1 MSSIHPTA
9 VVHPEAELDSDIQI
23 GAYSVIGPGVHIGAG
38 TEVGSH
44 VVIDGPASIGRNCRF
59 FPFAAIGQIPQDLK
73 FRGERSELIIGDNNV
88 FREFVTF
95 HRGTEG
101 GGKKTII
108 GNDNFFMAYGHVAHD
123 CHIGNDV
130 IMANAA
136 TLAGHVMVDDH
147 SFVGAFSGIHQFCRV
162 GKYGFIGGYSVITKD
177 VLPYSK
183 TVGNRADLHCYGINS
198 VGLRRKGFQ
207 SEKIRLLRS
216 CFRLLLRSK
225 LNTTQALEAIE
236 SELPPSEEVMYLVN
250 FIKSSTRGIIK

>member
-1 MSSIHPTA
+1 MISQHPTA
-9 VVHPEAELDSDIQI
+9 VIHPQADLDTDVRV
-23 GAYSVIGPGVHIGAG
+23 GAYSVIGPDVRIGAG
-38 TEVGSH
+38 TEISSN
-44 VVIDGPASIGRNCRF
+44 VVIEGPCVIGRSCRF

-73 FRGERSELIIGDNNV
+73 FHGERSELIIGDNNV

-101 GGKKTII
+101 GGKKTVI
-108 GNDNFFMAYGHVAHD
+108 GNDNFFMAYAHVAHD
-123 CHIGNDV
+123 CLIGNDV

-136 TLAGHVMVDDH
+136 TLAGHVTVDDH

-177 VLPYSK
+177 VLPYSR
-183 TVGNRADLHCYGINS
+183 TVGDRSNVHCYGINS
-198 VGLRRKGFQ
+198 VGLRRKNFA

-225 LNTTQALEAIE
+225 LNTTQAIEAIE
-236 SELPPSEEVMYLVN
+236 KELPPSEEIAYLID
-250 FIKSSTRGIIK
+250 FIKTSARGIIK

>member
-9 VVHPEAELDSDIQI
+9 VIHPEAELDSDIKV
-23 GAYSVIGPGVHIGAG
+23 GPYSVVGAGVCIGAG
-38 TEVGSH
+38 TEIGSH
-44 VVIDGPASIGRNCRF
+44 VVIEGPGIIGRNCRF

-101 GGKKTII
+101 GGRKTII
-108 GNDNFFMAYGHVAHD
+108 GNDNFFMAYAHVAHD
-123 CHIGNDV
+123 CHIGSDV

-136 TLAGHVMVDDH
+136 TLAGHVSVDDH

-177 VLPYSK
+177 VLPFSK
-183 TVGNRADLHCYGINS
+183 TVGDRSSVRCYGINS
-198 VGLRRKGFQ
+198 VGLRRKGFPP
-207 SEKIRLLRS
+207 EKIRLLRS

-225 LNTTQALEAIE
+225 LNTTQAMEAIQQE
-236 SELPPSEEVMYLVN
+236 MPPGEEVIYLIN
-250 FIKSSTRGIIK
+250 FIKSSARGIIK